1 MQYQD
6 INNLIKNWAEELNR
20 HFSREEMQV
29 ANRDMKRYSPSLN
42 HQGNVN
48 KKPHHTRQNGYHQ
61 KEHKEQM
68 LARMQRKENPPT
80 LFGGDVNWC
89 SHCGKKYEGFS
100 KY

>member
-1 MQYQD
+1 MQYQN

-29 ANRDMKRYSPSLN
+29 ANRDMKRYSASLN

-48 KKPHHTRQNGYHQ
+48 QKPHHTCQNGYRQ
-61 KEHKEQM
+61 KR
-68 LARMQRKENPPT
+68 AQRTNVGKDAEKREPSNT
-80 LFGGDVNWC
+80 GGDVNWC
-89 SHCGKKYEGFS
+89 SHCGKKHEVFS